1 MDDRYVA
8 KRVIYLL
15 GMSAATI
22 LFTTAAAF
30 IRGQYLD
37 EWIVLVIINLV
48 FQALWFFLLEHCRM
62 KRSIAGN
69 RETSY
74 RRIFAGYLASL
85 GVTAVCLV
93 LPEFSRPV
101 MLSAILMLG
110 VGNIELSLC
119 SGLFFCSLLGLLCG
133 GTIQEFSMYILL
145 VLIGAVAVDAVENS
159 KKQFWY
165 EWFAGMA
172 GMLLPVLFY
181 YLTYREI
188 SIRIMVS
195 AVADGVVVFLFLHLC
210 YRKLVDARNAEVDE
224 VMVDIT
230 DESYPLAR
238 ELASFSRADYSHAR
252 RVMSCLFYP
261 SDAAGE

>member
-119 SGLFFCSLLGLLCG
+119 SGLFFCSLLGLFVRWNHPGILHVYPAGSDRSG
-133 GTIQEFSMYILL
+133 GSGRSGKQQKAVL
-145 VLIGAVAVDAVENS
+145 V
-159 KKQFWY
+159 
-165 EWFAGMA
+165 
-172 GMLLPVLFY
+172 
-181 YLTYREI
+181 
-188 SIRIMVS
+188 
-195 AVADGVVVFLFLHLC
+195 
-210 YRKLVDARNAEVDE
+210 
-224 VMVDIT
+224 
-230 DESYPLAR
+230 
-238 ELASFSRADYSHAR
+238 
-252 RVMSCLFYP
+252 
-261 SDAAGE
+261 

>member
-48 FQALWFFLLEHCRM
+48 FLALWFFLLEHCRM

-110 VGNIELSLC
+110 VGEYRA
-119 SGLFFCSLLGLLCG
+119 F
-133 GTIQEFSMYILL
+133 
-145 VLIGAVAVDAVENS
+145 
-159 KKQFWY
+159 
-165 EWFAGMA
+165 
-172 GMLLPVLFY
+172 PVQR
-181 YLTYREI
+181 T
-188 SIRIMVS
+188 
-195 AVADGVVVFLFLHLC
+195 LFLQPARSFVRWNHPGILHV
-210 YRKLVDARNAEVDE
+210 YPAGSDRSGGSGRSGKQQKAVLV
-224 VMVDIT
+224 
-230 DESYPLAR
+230 
-238 ELASFSRADYSHAR
+238 
-252 RVMSCLFYP
+252 
-261 SDAAGE
+261 